1 MLLVWVWAEIKIRL
15 KKFNGFSDH
24 TLGITAPIIFAV
36 IKNQIKAK
44 EIFIEK
50 HVKLKNSKGPD
61 ASSSIDT
68 NELKTLVDEI
78 RRIEKLNL

>member
-1 MLLVWVWAEIKIRL
+1 MERI

-24 TLGITAPIIFAV
+24 TLGIIAPIIFAV
-36 IKNQIKAK
+36 IKNQIKTK